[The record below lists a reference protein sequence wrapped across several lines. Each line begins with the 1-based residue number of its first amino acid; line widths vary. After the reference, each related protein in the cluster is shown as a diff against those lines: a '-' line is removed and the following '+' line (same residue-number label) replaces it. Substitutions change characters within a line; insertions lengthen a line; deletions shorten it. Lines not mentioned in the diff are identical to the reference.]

1 MWNRRE
7 SPEIN
12 LCAYGQLICNKK
24 DKNIQWREDN
34 LFPKWCWHNWIATC
48 NKVKLEHSLTAYTK
62 INSKWTKDL
71 NIIHILCRK
80 SF

>member
-12 LCAYGQLICNKK
+12 LYAYGQLIYNKK

-34 LFPKWCWHNWIATC
+34 LFKKWCWDNWIATYKKVRTFSSSIYK
-48 NKVKLEHSLTAYTK
+48 NKLKM
-62 INSKWTKDL
+62 D
-71 NIIHILCRK
+71 
-80 SF
+80 